1 MKSEAQALLRR
12 LRGQPACPPLIGLDL
27 GDTSVRLVE
36 LGGTA
41 QQPVLAHL
49 ARETLD
55 KGWMNDGQIEAFD
68 AVAEAVRRVV
78 QHSGTRTRRVAL
90 ALPASSVITQRLRLP
105 AGLPEAVLESEVAS
119 EAQQH
124 LPFAADEA
132 CLDFRVLGPAAGACG
147 DVEVLVAAARQDR
160 VQDRQGLAE
169 AAGLEPVVLDV
180 ASHAAHRALAR
191 ITAAWA
197 HEDAA
202 ESAVPDG
209 SGGALPLALFEIG
222 AFNTTLKL
230 LHGEELLYERDQPV
244 GGAQLTRLIARH
256 CGLGFEEAERVKR
269 AGMLPEAFTPD
280 LQAGFVDGLAQE
292 LARALQIGFSS
303 SPCHRVRGVMLAGA
317 TAALPGL
324 QVRVGQLTGFETRLA
339 DPFEG
344 MALGPALPVARL
356 PREALG
362 CLKACGLALRR
373 FLP

>member
-1 MKSEAQALLRR
+1 MHRW
-12 LRGQPACPPLIGLDL
+12 RGKAACPPLLGLDL

-36 LGGTA
+36 LGGTP
-41 QQPVLAHL
+41 QQPVLEHL
-49 ARETLD
+49 AHETLD

-68 AVAEAVRRVV
+68 AVAEAVRRAV

-90 ALPASSVITQRLRLP
+90 ALPASSVVTQRLRLP
-105 AGLPEAVLESEVAS
+105 AGLPERALELQVAA

-132 CLDFRVLGPAAGACG
+132 CLDFCVLGPAAAAGE
-147 DVEVLVAAARQDR
+147 VEVLVAAARQDR

-169 AAGLEPVVLDV
+169 AAGLEAVVLDM

-191 ITAAWA
+191 IAAVW
-197 HEDAA
+197 AA
-202 ESAVPDG
+202 EDQAAVLQAAPGSSGQDG
-209 SGGALPLALFEIG
+209 PGGAMPLALFEIG
-222 AFNTTLKL
+222 AFSTTLKL
-230 LHGEELLYERDQPV
+230 LRGEELLHERDLPV
-244 GGAQLTRLIARH
+244 GGAQLTRLIARQ
-256 CGLGFEEAERVKR
+256 CGLGFEEAERLKR
-269 AGMLPEAFTPD
+269 AGTLPEAITPE

-292 LARALQIGFSS
+292 LARALQIGFTS
-303 SPCHRVRGVMLAGA
+303 SPCHHVRGVVLAGA

-339 DPFEG
+339 NPFEA
-344 MALGPALPVARL
+344 MSFGPAVPAARAL
-356 PREALG
+356 REAPG